1 MTRIGFINGT
11 SGFTEEERALRT
23 KLYSEYL
30 PSGVQARVEGIPGSP
45 QFFDRAEHFSE
56 ALSVAETF
64 FSAIPPDRYDVI
76 VWAGAIDPGLA
87 EMRARSPVPVI
98 GPGEASMYLASIN
111 GAPLSIVTVD
121 EHALPVSHAML
132 ERLTSKP
139 PIASVRHIGVP
150 VRRLVD
156 DRRAG
161 VEAVMREA
169 RAAVEDDG
177 ARAIYLGS
185 MTLGTLGVDSAL
197 RDELGVAVFNPMR
210 VACNAAV
217 QLLAARGTYVIQE
230 VS

>member
-1 MTRIGFINGT
+1 VTRIGFINGT

-23 KLYSEYL
+23 KLYTEYL
-30 PSGVQARVEGIPGSP
+30 PPGVEARVEGIPGSP

-64 FSAIPPDRYDVI
+64 FAAIPPDRYDVI

-87 EMRARSPVPVI
+87 EMRARSPVPVV
-98 GPGEASMYLASIN
+98 GPGEASMYLASIS
-111 GAPLSIVTVD
+111 GAPLSVVTVD
-121 EHALPVSHAML
+121 EHAVPVSHAML
-132 ERLTSKP
+132 DRLSCKP

-156 DRRAG
+156 DRQQG

-177 ARAIYLGS
+177 AKAIYLGS

-197 RDELGVAVFNPMR
+197 RDELGVTVFNPMR

-217 QLLAARGTYVIQE
+217 QLLAARGTYAI
-230 VS
+230 